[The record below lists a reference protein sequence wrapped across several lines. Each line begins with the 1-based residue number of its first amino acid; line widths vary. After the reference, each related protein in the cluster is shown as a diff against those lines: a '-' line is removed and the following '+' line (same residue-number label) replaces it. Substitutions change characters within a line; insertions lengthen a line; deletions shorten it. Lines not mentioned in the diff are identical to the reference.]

1 MNHRSDAVGLVL
13 ARPAR
18 MLGLEPFFMELIA
31 GMEEVL
37 AADGRSL
44 LLHVVKD
51 MDAEIAA
58 YRRWAAGEMVDAV
71 VIVNLTDDDARLA
84 VVAELGLPAVV
95 VGGPRSGFGFSNVW
109 IDDAQAM
116 RDAVGYLADH
126 LGHRRLAR
134 VSGPAQFEH
143 TRQRSTAFLEEC
155 ARRGVE
161 GTIVEGDYTDT
172 SGERCTRA
180 LLGRGANPT
189 AIVFDNDVMAV
200 AAVGVGRG
208 DGCRG
213 PGPAVAARLGR
224 LRTVQARQPD
234 DLGDEP
240 RRPGDGHAGG
250 RLPAQQAR
258 GRPGDRVHGPAP
270 PSPGASLDVP
280 SPRLRLG
287 ARRRGPSLRA
297 VSSTTITWILRRFCA
312 RVSSSTGS
320 PS

>member
-1 MNHRSDAVGLVL
+1 MTHRADAVGLVL

-37 AADGRSL
+37 ATDGRSL

-58 YRRWAAGEMVDAV
+58 YRRWSAGGMVDAV
-71 VIVNLTDDDARLA
+71 VIVNLTENDPRLA
-84 VVAELGLPAVV
+84 VVEELGLPAVV

-116 RDAVGYLADH
+116 RDAVGYLVD

-134 VSGPAQFEH
+134 VSGPAAFEH
-143 TRQRSTAFLEEC
+143 TRLRSGAFVEEC
-155 ARRGVE
+155 ARFGVD

-200 AAVGVGRG
+200 AAVGVAAEMGVAVP
-208 DGCRG
+208 DQLSLLAWDDSALCRLAN
-213 PGPAVAARLGR
+213 PTISAM
-224 LRTVQARQPD
+224 
-234 DLGDEP
+234 
-240 RRPGDGHAGG
+240 
-250 RLPAQQAR
+250 
-258 GRPGDRVHGPAP
+258 
-270 PSPGASLDVP
+270 SLDVQAMGMQVADCLLNMLAGGP
-280 SPRLRLG
+280 VTAYMAPLPRLQ
-287 ARRRGPSLRA
+287 ARRSTSRA
-297 VSSTTITWILRRFCA
+297 PISA
-312 RVSSSTGS
+312 
-320 PS
+320 

>member
-1 MNHRSDAVGLVL
+1 MTHRADAVGLVL

-37 AADGRSL
+37 ATDGRSL

-58 YRRWAAGEMVDAV
+58 YRRWSAGGMVDAV
-71 VIVNLTDDDARLA
+71 VIVNLTEHDPRLG
-84 VVAELGLPAVV
+84 VVTELGLPAVV

-116 RDAVGYLADH
+116 RDAVGYLVD

-143 TRQRSTAFLEEC
+143 TRLRSEAFVEEC
-155 ARRGVE
+155 ERFGVD

-172 SGERCTRA
+172 SGERSTRA

-200 AAVGVGRG
+200 SAVGVAAEMGVTVP
-208 DGCRG
+208 DQLSLLAWDDSALCRLAN
-213 PGPAVAARLGR
+213 P
-224 LRTVQARQPD
+224 TVSAM
-234 DLGDEP
+234 
-240 RRPGDGHAGG
+240 
-250 RLPAQQAR
+250 
-258 GRPGDRVHGPAP
+258 
-270 PSPGASLDVP
+270 SLDVQAMGMQVADCLLNMLAGGP
-280 SPRLRLG
+280 VTAYMAPLPRLQ
-287 ARRRGPSLRA
+287 ARRSTARA
-297 VSSTTITWILRRFCA
+297 PLTA
-312 RVSSSTGS
+312 
-320 PS
+320 